1 MTNQDSNGELIRL
14 AGLLFSHPIS
24 EDSYKLDPSLI
35 GLAAERKRLGERKF
49 LVILNQKVYD
59 IDGLTDYV
67 YLLDSFDSQL
77 DATTYIETSAKAL
90 CERQTAGPDK
100 YGDNWC
106 LESEGEI
113 MFMSQPKS
121 PNWAH
126 PIRVICDRTY
136 KLRAGTYDTKYSCF
150 RAIGPFH
157 GEIISDQLFSFINE
171 PFELGSFFV
180 DVGHATMKGV
190 EPPLPQ

>member
-1 MTNQDSNGELIRL
+1 MTTQDPNGKLNRL
-14 AGLLFSHPIS
+14 AGLLSSRPIS
-24 EDSYKLDPSLI
+24 EDSYRLDELLT
-35 GLAAERKRLGERKF
+35 GLEAERVRLGQRKF
-49 LVILNQKVYD
+49 LVLLNQKVYD

-67 YLLDSFDSQL
+67 YLLDSHDSQS
-77 DATTYIETSAKAL
+77 DAATHIETSAKAL
-90 CERQTAGPDK
+90 YERHTSGPDK
-100 YGDNWC
+100 YGDIWR

-126 PIRVICDRTY
+126 LIRVVCDKTY

-157 GEIISDQLFSFINE
+157 GEIVDDQLFSFVNE
-171 PFELGSFFV
+171 PFELWSYFV
-180 DVGHATMKGV
+180 DVGQAINKGV
-190 EPPLPQ
+190 EPLLPK

>member
-1 MTNQDSNGELIRL
+1 M
-14 AGLLFSHPIS
+14 
-24 EDSYKLDPSLI
+24 LI
-35 GLAAERKRLGERKF
+35 GLSAERKRLGERKF

-67 YLLDSFDSQL
+67 YLLDSFDSQSE
-77 DATTYIETSAKAL
+77 ATTYIEASAKAL
-90 CERQTAGPDK
+90 YERQTAGPDM
-100 YGDNWC
+100 YGDNWR

-126 PIRVICDRTY
+126 PIRVVYDKTY

-157 GEIISDQLFSFINE
+157 GEIISDQLFSFVNE

-180 DVGHATMKGV
+180 DVGHAINKGS
-190 EPPLPQ
+190 ESPLPQ